1 MRTKNYIFIGD
12 SLTFGYGVNKSK
24 SWVEFYK
31 RHCAENNNYYKIIN
45 KGINGNL
52 NKKYVKVIERVQIS
66 KDGYILVVKVGKKGM
81 VLSTS
86 TGHTEKLQE
95 LTEEELAEIEEA
107 KQQALKDM
115 NNKYEGI
122 LNNFKSL
129 SIEAWGKIK
138 SKEDKH
144 E

>member
-1 MRTKNYIFIGD
+1 MDFTLMIFKLIV
-12 SLTFGYGVNKSK
+12 SM
-24 SWVEFYK
+24 
-31 RHCAENNNYYKIIN
+31 IIIFALMIILFKYAN
-45 KGINGNL
+45 KGIDGNL

>member
-1 MRTKNYIFIGD
+1 MIFKLIV
-12 SLTFGYGVNKSK
+12 SM
-24 SWVEFYK
+24 
-31 RHCAENNNYYKIIN
+31 IIIFALMIILFKYAN

-66 KDGYILVVKVGKKGM
+66 KDGYILVVKAGKKGM

>member
-1 MRTKNYIFIGD
+1 MDFTLMIFKLIV
-12 SLTFGYGVNKSK
+12 SM
-24 SWVEFYK
+24 
-31 RHCAENNNYYKIIN
+31 IIIFALMIILFKYAN

-66 KDGYILVVKVGKKGM
+66 KDGYILVVKVAKKGM

-86 TGHTEKLQE
+86 SGHTEKLQE

>member
-1 MRTKNYIFIGD
+1 MDFTLMIFKLIV
-12 SLTFGYGVNKSK
+12 SM
-24 SWVEFYK
+24 
-31 RHCAENNNYYKIIN
+31 IIIFALMIILFKYAN

-107 KQQALKDM
+107 NQQALKDM

>member
-1 MRTKNYIFIGD
+1 MDFTLMIFKLIV
-12 SLTFGYGVNKSK
+12 SMIVIFALM
-24 SWVEFYK
+24 
-31 RHCAENNNYYKIIN
+31 IILFKYAN

-66 KDGYILVVKVGKKGM
+66 KDGYILVVKVGNKGM

-95 LTEEELAEIEEA
+95 LSEEELAEIEEA

-115 NNKYEGI
+115 NKKYEGI

-129 SIEAWGKIK
+129 SIEAWGEIK
-138 SKEDKH
+138 SKEDRH

>member
-1 MRTKNYIFIGD
+1 MDFTLMIFKLIV
-12 SLTFGYGVNKSK
+12 SMIVIFALM
-24 SWVEFYK
+24 
-31 RHCAENNNYYKIIN
+31 IILFKYAN

-66 KDGYILVVKVGKKGM
+66 KDGYILVVKVGNKGM

-95 LTEEELAEIEEA
+95 LSEEELAEIEEA

-115 NNKYEGI
+115 NKKYEGI

-138 SKEDKH
+138 SKEDRH

>member
-1 MRTKNYIFIGD
+1 MIFKLIV
-12 SLTFGYGVNKSK
+12 SM
-24 SWVEFYK
+24 
-31 RHCAENNNYYKIIN
+31 IIIFALMIILFKYAN

-52 NKKYVKVIERVQIS
+52 NKKYVKVIGRVQIS

>member
-1 MRTKNYIFIGD
+1 MIFKLIV
-12 SLTFGYGVNKSK
+12 SM
-24 SWVEFYK
+24 
-31 RHCAENNNYYKIIN
+31 IIIFALMTILFKYAN

-115 NNKYEGI
+115 NNKYEDI

>member
-1 MRTKNYIFIGD
+1 MDFTLMIFK
-12 SLTFGYGVNKSK
+12 L
-24 SWVEFYK
+24 
-31 RHCAENNNYYKIIN
+31 IISMIVIFALMIILFKYAN
-45 KGINGNL
+45 KGINKNL
-52 NKKYVKVIERVQIS
+52 NKKYVKVIRESTNFQGWIHIS
-66 KDGYILVVKVGKKGM
+66 GEGRRNKEV

-95 LTEEELAEIEEA
+95 LSEEELAEIEES

>member
-1 MRTKNYIFIGD
+1 MDFTLMIFKLIV
-12 SLTFGYGVNKSK
+12 SM
-24 SWVEFYK
+24 
-31 RHCAENNNYYKIIN
+31 IIIFALMIILFKYAN

-66 KDGYILVVKVGKKGM
+66 KDGYILVVKVGNKGM

-95 LTEEELAEIEEA
+95 LSEEEVAEIEEA

-138 SKEDKH
+138 SKEDRH

>member
-1 MRTKNYIFIGD
+1 MIFKLIV
-12 SLTFGYGVNKSK
+12 SM
-24 SWVEFYK
+24 
-31 RHCAENNNYYKIIN
+31 IIIFALMIILFKYAN

-129 SIEAWGKIK
+129 LIEAWGKIK

>member
-1 MRTKNYIFIGD
+1 MIFKLIV
-12 SLTFGYGVNKSK
+12 SM
-24 SWVEFYK
+24 
-31 RHCAENNNYYKIIN
+31 IIIFALMIILFKYAN

-86 TGHTEKLQE
+86 AGHTEKLQE

>member
-1 MRTKNYIFIGD
+1 MDFTLMIFKLIV
-12 SLTFGYGVNKSK
+12 SMIVIFALM
-24 SWVEFYK
+24 
-31 RHCAENNNYYKIIN
+31 IILFKYAN

-66 KDGYILVVKVGKKGM
+66 KDGYILVVKVGNKGM

-95 LTEEELAEIEEA
+95 LSEEELAEIEEV

-129 SIEAWGKIK
+129 SIEACGKIK

>member
-1 MRTKNYIFIGD
+1 MIFKLIV
-12 SLTFGYGVNKSK
+12 SM
-24 SWVEFYK
+24 
-31 RHCAENNNYYKIIN
+31 IIIFALMIILFKYAN

-115 NNKYEGI
+115 NKKYEGI

-138 SKEDKH
+138 SKEDRH

>member
-1 MRTKNYIFIGD
+1 MIFKLIV
-12 SLTFGYGVNKSK
+12 SM
-24 SWVEFYK
+24 
-31 RHCAENNNYYKIIN
+31 IIIFALMIILFKYAN

-115 NNKYEGI
+115 NNNYEGI

-129 SIEAWGKIK
+129 SIEGWGKIK

>member
-1 MRTKNYIFIGD
+1 MDFTLMIFKLIV
-12 SLTFGYGVNKSK
+12 SM
-24 SWVEFYK
+24 
-31 RHCAENNNYYKIIN
+31 IIIFALMIILFKYAN

-81 VLSTS
+81 VWSTS

>member
-1 MRTKNYIFIGD
+1 MDFTLMIFKLIV
-12 SLTFGYGVNKSK
+12 SM
-24 SWVEFYK
+24 
-31 RHCAENNNYYKIIN
+31 IIIFALMIILFKYAN

-95 LTEEELAEIEEA
+95 LSEEELAEIEEA

>member
-1 MRTKNYIFIGD
+1 MIFKLIV
-12 SLTFGYGVNKSK
+12 SMIVIFALM
-24 SWVEFYK
+24 
-31 RHCAENNNYYKIIN
+31 IILFKYAN

-66 KDGYILVVKVGKKGM
+66 KDGYILGNKGM

-95 LTEEELAEIEEA
+95 LSEEELAEIEEA

-115 NNKYEGI
+115 NKKYEGI

-138 SKEDKH
+138 SKEDRH

>member
-1 MRTKNYIFIGD
+1 MDFTLMIFKLIV
-12 SLTFGYGVNKSK
+12 SMIVIFALM
-24 SWVEFYK
+24 
-31 RHCAENNNYYKIIN
+31 IILFKYAN

-66 KDGYILVVKVGKKGM
+66 KDGYILVVKVGNKGM
-81 VLSTS
+81 VWSTS

-95 LTEEELAEIEEA
+95 LSEEELAEIEEA

-115 NNKYEGI
+115 NKKYEGI

-138 SKEDKH
+138 SKEDRH

>member
-1 MRTKNYIFIGD
+1 MDFTLMIFKLIV
-12 SLTFGYGVNKSK
+12 SM
-24 SWVEFYK
+24 
-31 RHCAENNNYYKIIN
+31 IIIFALMIILFKYAN

-95 LTEEELAEIEEA
+95 LTEEELAEIEET

>member
-1 MRTKNYIFIGD
+1 MDFTLMIFKLIV
-12 SLTFGYGVNKSK
+12 SMIVIFALM
-24 SWVEFYK
+24 
-31 RHCAENNNYYKIIN
+31 IILFKYAN

-66 KDGYILVVKVGKKGM
+66 KDGYILVVKVGNKGM

-95 LTEEELAEIEEA
+95 LSEEEVAEIEEA

-138 SKEDKH
+138 SKEDRH

>member
-1 MRTKNYIFIGD
+1 MDFTLMIFKLIV
-12 SLTFGYGVNKSK
+12 SM
-24 SWVEFYK
+24 
-31 RHCAENNNYYKIIN
+31 IIIFALMIILFKYAN

-115 NNKYEGI
+115 NKKYEGI

>member
-1 MRTKNYIFIGD
+1 MIFKLIV
-12 SLTFGYGVNKSK
+12 SM
-24 SWVEFYK
+24 
-31 RHCAENNNYYKIIN
+31 IIIFALMIILFKYAN
-45 KGINGNL
+45 KGIDGNL

>member
-1 MRTKNYIFIGD
+1 MDFTLMIFKLIV
-12 SLTFGYGVNKSK
+12 SM
-24 SWVEFYK
+24 
-31 RHCAENNNYYKIIN
+31 IIIFALMIILLKYAN

>member
-1 MRTKNYIFIGD
+1 MDFTLMIFKLIV
-12 SLTFGYGVNKSK
+12 SM
-24 SWVEFYK
+24 
-31 RHCAENNNYYKIIN
+31 IIIFALMIILFKYAN

-115 NNKYEGI
+115 NNKYEAI

-138 SKEDKH
+138 SKEDKQ
-144 E
+144 

>member
-1 MRTKNYIFIGD
+1 MIFKLIV
-12 SLTFGYGVNKSK
+12 SM
-24 SWVEFYK
+24 
-31 RHCAENNNYYKIIN
+31 IIIFALMIILFKYAN

-66 KDGYILVVKVGKKGM
+66 KDGYILVVKVGKKEM

>member
-1 MRTKNYIFIGD
+1 MDFTLMIFKLIV
-12 SLTFGYGVNKSK
+12 SM
-24 SWVEFYK
+24 
-31 RHCAENNNYYKIIN
+31 IIIFALMIILFKYAN

>member
-1 MRTKNYIFIGD
+1 MIFKLIV
-12 SLTFGYGVNKSK
+12 SM
-24 SWVEFYK
+24 
-31 RHCAENNNYYKIIN
+31 IIIFALMIILFKYAN

-95 LTEEELAEIEEA
+95 LTEEELAEIEET

>member
-1 MRTKNYIFIGD
+1 MDFALMIFKLIV
-12 SLTFGYGVNKSK
+12 SM
-24 SWVEFYK
+24 
-31 RHCAENNNYYKIIN
+31 IIIFALMIILFKYAN

>member
-1 MRTKNYIFIGD
+1 MIFKLIV
-12 SLTFGYGVNKSK
+12 SM
-24 SWVEFYK
+24 
-31 RHCAENNNYYKIIN
+31 IIIFALMIILFKYAN

-129 SIEAWGKIK
+129 SIEACGKIK

>member
-1 MRTKNYIFIGD
+1 MDFTLMIFKLIV
-12 SLTFGYGVNKSK
+12 SM
-24 SWVEFYK
+24 
-31 RHCAENNNYYKIIN
+31 IIIFALMIILFKYAN

-115 NNKYEGI
+115 NNK
-122 LNNFKSL
+122 
-129 SIEAWGKIK
+129 
-138 SKEDKH
+138 
-144 E
+144 

>member
-1 MRTKNYIFIGD
+1 MDFTLMIFKLIV
-12 SLTFGYGVNKSK
+12 SMIVIFALM
-24 SWVEFYK
+24 
-31 RHCAENNNYYKIIN
+31 IILFKYAN

-138 SKEDKH
+138 SKEDRH

>member
-1 MRTKNYIFIGD
+1 MIFKLIV
-12 SLTFGYGVNKSK
+12 SM
-24 SWVEFYK
+24 
-31 RHCAENNNYYKIIN
+31 IIIFALMIILFKYDN

>member
-1 MRTKNYIFIGD
+1 MDFTLMIFKLIV
-12 SLTFGYGVNKSK
+12 SMIVIFALM
-24 SWVEFYK
+24 
-31 RHCAENNNYYKIIN
+31 IILFKYAN

>member
-1 MRTKNYIFIGD
+1 MDFTLMIFKLIV
-12 SLTFGYGVNKSK
+12 SMIVIFALM
-24 SWVEFYK
+24 
-31 RHCAENNNYYKIIN
+31 IILFKYAN

-66 KDGYILVVKVGKKGM
+66 KDGYILVVKVGNKGM

-95 LTEEELAEIEEA
+95 VTEEELAEIEEA

>member
-1 MRTKNYIFIGD
+1 MIIIFA
-12 SLTFGYGVNKSK
+12 LM
-24 SWVEFYK
+24 
-31 RHCAENNNYYKIIN
+31 IILFKYAN

>member
-1 MRTKNYIFIGD
+1 MDFTLMIFKLIV
-12 SLTFGYGVNKSK
+12 SMIVIFALM
-24 SWVEFYK
+24 
-31 RHCAENNNYYKIIN
+31 IILFKYAN
-45 KGINGNL
+45 KGINGSL

-66 KDGYILVVKVGKKGM
+66 KDGYIIVVKVGNKGM

-95 LTEEELAEIEEA
+95 LSEEELAEIEEI

>member
-1 MRTKNYIFIGD
+1 MIFKLIV
-12 SLTFGYGVNKSK
+12 SM
-24 SWVEFYK
+24 
-31 RHCAENNNYYKIIN
+31 IIIFALMIILFKYAN

-138 SKEDKH
+138 SKEDRH

>member
-1 MRTKNYIFIGD
+1 MDFTLMIFKLIV
-12 SLTFGYGVNKSK
+12 SM
-24 SWVEFYK
+24 
-31 RHCAENNNYYKIIN
+31 IIIFALMIILFKYAN

-138 SKEDKH
+138 SKEDRH

>member
-1 MRTKNYIFIGD
+1 MDFTLMIFKLIV
-12 SLTFGYGVNKSK
+12 SM
-24 SWVEFYK
+24 
-31 RHCAENNNYYKIIN
+31 IIIFALMIILFKYAN

-86 TGHTEKLQE
+86 IGHTEKLQE